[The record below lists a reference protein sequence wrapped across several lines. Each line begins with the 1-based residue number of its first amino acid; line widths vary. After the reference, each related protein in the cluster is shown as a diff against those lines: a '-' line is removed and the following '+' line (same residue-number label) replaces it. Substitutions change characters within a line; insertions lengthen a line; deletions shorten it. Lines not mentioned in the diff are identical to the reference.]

1 MRFQRERNLIGEE
14 NFNKLKESNVIV
26 FGVGGVGG
34 FVVESLVRGG
44 IEKLT
49 VVDFDSIDI
58 TNINRQ
64 IIATDKTIGKNKVQ
78 VVVERMKEINPDL
91 IIRGIKE
98 KYSNETREL
107 FFDED
112 YDYIVDAIDIVTS
125 KLDLVEMAKEKNISI
140 ISSMGTGNKINP
152 MMLEVA
158 DINKT
163 SVCPLARVMRKELK
177 KRRINKLKVLYS
189 KEKAI
194 KPSNVENN
202 REKSVNV
209 GSISFVPSVAGLII
223 ASEVIKDI
231 CRIKNINGKIER
243 K

>member
-34 FVVESLVRGG
+34 FAVESLVRGG
-44 IEKLT
+44 IGKLT

>member
-14 NFNKLKESNVIV
+14 NFKKLKESNVIV

-44 IEKLT
+44 IGKLT

-78 VVVERMKEINPDL
+78 VIVERMKEINPDL

-98 KYSNETREL
+98 KYSNETREI
-107 FFDED
+107 FFNED

-231 CRIKNINGKIER
+231 CRIKNNNGRIER

>member
-44 IEKLT
+44 IGKIT

-64 IIATDKTIGKNKVQ
+64 IIANDKTIGKNKVQ
-78 VVVERMKEINPDL
+78 VIVERMKEINPDL

-98 KYSNETREL
+98 KYSHETRDL

-112 YDYIVDAIDIVTS
+112 YNYIVDAMDIVTS
-125 KLDLVEMAKEKNISI
+125 KLDLVEMAKERNISI

-152 MMLEVA
+152 MMLEVT

-163 SVCPLARVMRKELK
+163 SVCPLARIMRKELK

-194 KPSNVENN
+194 KPPNMENN

>member
-1 MRFQRERNLIGEE
+1 MRFQREKNLIGEE

-44 IEKLT
+44 IGKIT

-64 IIATDKTIGKNKVQ
+64 IIANDKTIGKNKVQ
-78 VVVERMKEINPDL
+78 VIVERMKEINPDL

-98 KYSNETREL
+98 KYSYETRDL
-107 FFDED
+107 FFDEE
-112 YDYIVDAIDIVTS
+112 YNYIVDAIDIVTS

-194 KPSNVENN
+194 KPSNLENN

>member
-1 MRFQRERNLIGEE
+1 MRFQREKNLIGEE

-44 IEKLT
+44 IGKIT

-64 IIATDKTIGKNKVQ
+64 IIANDKTIGKNKVQ
-78 VVVERMKEINPDL
+78 VIVERMKEINPDL

-98 KYSNETREL
+98 KYSHETRDL

-112 YDYIVDAIDIVTS
+112 YNYIVDAIDIVTS

-194 KPSNVENN
+194 KPSNLENN

>member
-14 NFNKLKESNVIV
+14 NFKKLKESNVIV

-44 IEKLT
+44 IGKLT

-231 CRIKNINGKIER
+231 CRIKNNNGRIER

>member
-14 NFNKLKESNVIV
+14 NFNKLKESNVVV

-44 IEKLT
+44 IGKIT

-64 IIATDKTIGKNKVQ
+64 IIANDKTIGKNKVQ
-78 VVVERMKEINPDL
+78 VIIERMKEINPDL

-98 KYSNETREL
+98 KYSHETRDL

-112 YDYIVDAIDIVTS
+112 YNYIVDAMDIVTS
-125 KLDLVEMAKEKNISI
+125 KLDLVEMAKERNISI

-152 MMLEVA
+152 MMLEVT

-163 SVCPLARVMRKELK
+163 SVCPLARIMRKELK

-194 KPSNVENN
+194 KPPNMENN

>member
-1 MRFQRERNLIGEE
+1 MRFQREKNLIGEE
-14 NFNKLKESNVIV
+14 NFKKLKESNVVV

-44 IEKLT
+44 IGKIT

-64 IIATDKTIGKNKVQ
+64 IIANDKTIGKNKVQ
-78 VVVERMKEINPDL
+78 VIIERMKEINPDL

-98 KYSNETREL
+98 KYSHETRDL

-112 YDYIVDAIDIVTS
+112 YNYIVDAMDIVTS
-125 KLDLVEMAKEKNISI
+125 KLDLVEMAKERNISI

-152 MMLEVA
+152 MMLEVT

-163 SVCPLARVMRKELK
+163 SVCPLARIMRKELK

-194 KPSNVENN
+194 KPPNMENN

>member
-1 MRFQRERNLIGEE
+1 
-14 NFNKLKESNVIV
+14 
-26 FGVGGVGG
+26 
-34 FVVESLVRGG
+34 
-44 IEKLT
+44 
-49 VVDFDSIDI
+49 
-58 TNINRQ
+58 
-64 IIATDKTIGKNKVQ
+64 
-78 VVVERMKEINPDL
+78 MKEINPDL

-231 CRIKNINGKIER
+231 CKIKNINGKIER

>member
-44 IEKLT
+44 IGKLT

>member
-44 IEKLT
+44 IGKIT

-64 IIATDKTIGKNKVQ
+64 IIANDKTIGKNKVQ
-78 VVVERMKEINPDL
+78 VIIERMKEINPDL

-98 KYSNETREL
+98 KYSHETRDL

-112 YDYIVDAIDIVTS
+112 YNYIVDAMDIVTS
-125 KLDLVEMAKEKNISI
+125 KLDLVEMAKERNISI

-152 MMLEVA
+152 MMLEVT

-163 SVCPLARVMRKELK
+163 SVCPLARIMRKELK

-194 KPSNVENN
+194 KPPNMENN

-223 ASEVIKDI
+223 ASEVIKEI
-231 CRIKNINGKIER
+231 SKIESGE
-243 K
+243 